1 MTWDLALQLGKLLQ
15 YPGIASL
22 AGGTVCLLFYRDDRR
37 QTLIVI
43 TAYIGLCCLI
53 GFNAALLSFLFQV
66 GASSGTGLAG
76 MFDLDMAR
84 LLLGFEIGDAT
95 LLRLSGFL
103 LPVIACG
110 WFVARLRDRPATP
123 KPFQALTAAYAPTAA
138 CVSTPAHACTAVHAS
153 TAVHEPTAARPLAEG
168 KAFAVAKAFAAAN
181 GLALLLLLA
190 SFTVVGHVAV
200 LPPLAQVSIV
210 LHMLAAAVWIG
221 SLPPLLWLCRG
232 SGGDGLATTMKRFG
246 DMAGYCLLVLF
257 AAGLVLA
264 LALFH
269 TPGELIST
277 PYGLALLIKLG
288 LVALLLLVAAGNRF
302 LLVPRLLAGADASRL
317 AGAIKVEIAIAAA
330 ILIVTSFL
338 ATAVGPPAMPM

>member
-37 QTLIVI
+37 QTLIAI

-110 WFVARLRDRPATP
+110 LFVARLRDRPATP
-123 KPFQALTAAYAPTAA
+123 KPFQALTAA
-138 CVSTPAHACTAVHAS
+138 PAFA
-153 TAVHEPTAARPLAEG
+153 LA
-168 KAFAVAKAFAAAN
+168 KAFAVAN

-264 LALFH
+264 LTLFH

-302 LLVPRLLAGADASRL
+302 LLVPRLLAGADAGRL

-330 ILIVTSFL
+330 ILIVTSYL
-338 ATAVGPPAMPM
+338 ATTVGPPAMPM